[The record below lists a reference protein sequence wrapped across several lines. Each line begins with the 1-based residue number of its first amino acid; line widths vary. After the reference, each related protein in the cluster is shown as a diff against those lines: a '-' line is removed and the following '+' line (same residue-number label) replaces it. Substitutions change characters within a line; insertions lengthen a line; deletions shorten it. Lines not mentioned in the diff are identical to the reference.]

1 MQGHIIEN
9 WGEKNGR
16 RIKLLKEQDQMGIVG
31 QPIPGPPLQTHEYM
45 EWYFANL
52 IPFLT
57 MQGPQVA
64 VDMGVGNT
72 SVETH

>member
-31 QPIPGPPLQTHEYM
+31 
-45 EWYFANL
+45 
-52 IPFLT
+52 
-57 MQGPQVA
+57 
-64 VDMGVGNT
+64 
-72 SVETH
+72 